1 MLANFF
7 GVDFEE
13 LYLSLEKETENSC
26 PVFTSFIKRET
37 GKFHAGFEKQRQKM
51 YKKAWCM
58 HVQNYCCANL
68 TYSFFAVL
76 VAVAV
81 AVVVA

>member
-7 GVDFEE
+7 EVDSEGRC
-13 LYLSLEKETENSC
+13 LSLEKENCS
-26 PVFTSFIKRET
+26 PVFTSFTKRET
-37 GKFHAGFEKQRQKM
+37 WKFHAALEKQRQKM

-58 HVQNYCCANL
+58 HVQSCCCANL

-76 VAVAV
+76 VAVAI
-81 AVVVA
+81 VVA

>member
-51 YKKAWCM
+51 YKKA
-58 HVQNYCCANL
+58 
-68 TYSFFAVL
+68 
-76 VAVAV
+76 
-81 AVVVA
+81 